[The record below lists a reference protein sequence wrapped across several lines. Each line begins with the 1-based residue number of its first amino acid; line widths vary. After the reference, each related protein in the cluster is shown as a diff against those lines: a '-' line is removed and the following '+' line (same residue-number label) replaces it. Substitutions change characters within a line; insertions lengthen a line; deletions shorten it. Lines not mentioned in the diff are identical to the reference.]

1 MLPMCEAHASADRP
15 QGWASLTELTPMG
28 DADPRTLPTWVR
40 VWDEPT
46 VNYGRAGGLLRPPF
60 HDRDR
65 EIADLEV
72 WLMLSDLEHY
82 ANWGV

>member
-1 MLPMCEAHASADRP
+1 
-15 QGWASLTELTPMG
+15 MG
-28 DADPRTLPTWVR
+28 EADPRTLLTWVR

-60 HDRDR
+60 YDRDR

-72 WLMLSDLEHY
+72 WLMLSDLQHH

>member
-1 MLPMCEAHASADRP
+1 
-15 QGWASLTELTPMG
+15 MG
-28 DADPRTLPTWVR
+28 EADPRTLPTWVR

-46 VNYGRAGGLLRPPF
+46 VNFGRAGGLLRPPF
-60 HDRDR
+60 YDRDR

-72 WLMLSDLEHY
+72 WLMLSELEHH